1 MQGLKDRDRETR
13 STTLQTC
20 PSSSWFGRAREIKES
35 FRRHLSTSFEVARD
49 LCENRHIRYMV
60 VVRAAALHPSHSP
73 RACMARTCR
82 PSCSLEF
89 VDAYQQLLDTA
100 PFPTKAI
107 TQGVIWGMS
116 DITAQVQARGAY
128 SAQRT
133 RNFALQ
139 GVGSGVLW
147 ALYYDWAD
155 AVVSPAPGGPVAHT
169 VLSIMLEQFSW
180 CPLLFAFYQI
190 PFSVLL
196 NGGTLTDVPPAI
208 QRQLNGLLVEYAK
221 VWTPANLIIYNVPLE
236 WRLLSSNVVDF
247 VWGYISS
254 GFAAEACAPDDEAC
268 ILDAEDELSGF
279 DAARDAL
286 VSPRA
291 VSPRVQTGVGVRR
304 YNLGRGLPRLLTR
317 RLKSAANRAWIK
329 DA

>member
-1 MQGLKDRDRETR
+1 
-13 STTLQTC
+13 
-20 PSSSWFGRAREIKES
+20 
-35 FRRHLSTSFEVARD
+35 
-49 LCENRHIRYMV
+49 MV
-60 VVRAAALHPSHSP
+60 VVRAAALYPSHSP
-73 RACMARTCR
+73 RPCMARTCR

-89 VDAYQQLLDTA
+89 VDAYQQLLDAA

-128 SAQRT
+128 SVQRT

-155 AVVSPAPGGPVAHT
+155 VVVSPAPGGPVAHT

-254 GFAAEACAPDDEAC
+254 GFAAEACAPEDEAC
-268 ILDAEDELSGF
+268 ILDAEDELSDAGF
-279 DAARDAL
+279 DGARD
-286 VSPRA
+286 PP
-291 VSPRVQTGVGVRR
+291 VSPRVKTGVDVRR

-317 RLKSAANRAWIK
+317 RLKSAANRAWVK